1 MRQEPYRPSPTPL
14 ALTALDEAL
23 ASANAAAR
31 PKPLLLCID
40 QAEELFVTVRD
51 EVREQCLTVLKDA
64 IATAQLRLLI
74 TIRSDFRDLL
84 DRLCRSLDPQ
94 QQTLDLGSYY
104 TLQALHAGP
113 ARAVLDEIL
122 RPASAQ
128 DALLR
133 QQLDDFAGALVADL
147 LRPPRDP
154 RLCQDD
160 EKTVLPVELQT
171 VGMMLESVGLQQVS
185 VAGLRRQGGKAGLMR
200 AYIEGA
206 KTYAWHKT
214 GVPPD
219 QTVLILRQL
228 ISPARTKW
236 AQTASAIGQALGTPA
251 APVAQVLDAFAE
263 KYLVNRLPAELAD
276 GNGADR
282 PTAQRYELMHEYLV
296 QILAEAPDPALQ
308 KAQDAEERLRF
319 WLQRTRAALAPQ
331 GARTP
336 RRRLA
341 GVRALLAKP
350 IPLVES
356 LRLWRYARRGDER
369 RMLWRNLRGFGV
381 RLGLVIVLLSPG
393 WGYLSMELVRGAR
406 DMGALVV
413 QNPLRATLTLRC
425 IRHYQNESMFP
436 RRASSQR
443 VICLCRRPGRLC
455 ADSSPGWY
463 GWAGALSG
471 LYPGLWASH
480 HGDRRAPTR
489 TPAGGHGVHPGWCL
503 SHGGQGCHRWH
514 GRARGGASARR

>member
-1 MRQEPYRPSPTPL
+1 
-14 ALTALDEAL
+14 
-23 ASANAAAR
+23 
-31 PKPLLLCID
+31 
-40 QAEELFVTVRD
+40 D
-51 EVREQCLTVLKDA
+51 EVREQCLTILKDA

-104 TLQALHAGP
+104 TLRAFRAGP

-122 RPASAQ
+122 RPASDQ
-128 DALLR
+128 SPLLR

-147 LRPPRDP
+147 LRSPRDP

-185 VAGLRRQGGKAGLMR
+185 VAGLRRQGGKAGVMR
-200 AYIEGA
+200 AYIEDP
-206 KTYAWHKT
+206 KSYAWHKT
-214 GVPPD
+214 GVAPD

-263 KYLVNRLPAELAD
+263 KYLVNRLPADLTD
-276 GNGADR
+276 GNGADQ
-282 PTAQRYELMHEYLV
+282 PAAQRYELMHEYLV

-319 WLQRTRAALAPQ
+319 WLQRTHAVLAPEV
-331 GARTP
+331 ARAP

-381 RLGLVIVLLSPG
+381 RLVLVVALYSLLS
-393 WGYLSMELVRGAR
+393 WYLSIELVRTAHN
-406 DMGALVV
+406 MGALVV
-413 QNPLRATLTLRC
+413 HNPLGATLTLRC
-425 IRHYQNESMFP
+425 IRH
-436 RRASSQR
+436 
-443 VICLCRRPGRLC
+443 
-455 ADSSPGWY
+455 
-463 GWAGALSG
+463 
-471 LYPGLWASH
+471 
-480 HGDRRAPTR
+480 
-489 TPAGGHGVHPGWCL
+489 
-503 SHGGQGCHRWH
+503 
-514 GRARGGASARR
+514 

>member
-1 MRQEPYRPSPTPL
+1 M
-14 ALTALDEAL
+14 
-23 ASANAAAR
+23 
-31 PKPLLLCID
+31 
-40 QAEELFVTVRD
+40 
-51 EVREQCLTVLKDA
+51 
-64 IATAQLRLLI
+64 
-74 TIRSDFRDLL
+74 
-84 DRLCRSLDPQ
+84 
-94 QQTLDLGSYY
+94 
-104 TLQALHAGP
+104 
-113 ARAVLDEIL
+113 
-122 RPASAQ
+122 
-128 DALLR
+128 
-133 QQLDDFAGALVADL
+133 
-147 LRPPRDP
+147 
-154 RLCQDD
+154 
-160 EKTVLPVELQT
+160 
-171 VGMMLESVGLQQVS
+171 
-185 VAGLRRQGGKAGLMR
+185 AGLRRQGGKAGLMR

-251 APVAQVLDAFAE
+251 APVAQVLDGFAE

-331 GARTP
+331 GARAP

-350 IPLVES
+350 IPMVES

-393 WGYLSMELVRGAR
+393 WG
-406 DMGALVV
+406 
-413 QNPLRATLTLRC
+413 
-425 IRHYQNESMFP
+425 I
-436 RRASSQR
+436 
-443 VICLCRRPGRLC
+443 
-455 ADSSPGWY
+455 SPW
-463 GWAGALSG
+463 S
-471 LYPGLWASH
+471 
-480 HGDRRAPTR
+480 
-489 TPAGGHGVHPGWCL
+489 
-503 SHGGQGCHRWH
+503 
-514 GRARGGASARR
+514 